1 MAPRRRYW
9 LLKSEPSTFS
19 FDDLLAAPGRR
30 THWDGVRNYQA
41 RNLLRDDL
49 AQGDGVLFYHSNA
62 DPTAVVGV
70 AEVVRAGY
78 PDFTQFDE
86 QGSHYD
92 AGAREDDPRWFMVDI
107 RGVAV
112 MPQPV
117 TLADLKKRPKLAQMA
132 LVQRG
137 QRLSVQPVAAA
148 EWREVLR
155 LGGLSRDVL

>member
-19 FDDLLAAPGRR
+19 FDDLLTAPKRQ

-49 AQGDGVLFYHSNA
+49 AKGDGVLFYHSNA

-70 AEVVRAGY
+70 AKVVRAGY
-78 PDFTQFDE
+78 PDFTQFDPE
-86 QGSHYD
+86 DSHYD
-92 AGAREDDPRWFMVDI
+92 ASADPEDPRWYMVDI
-107 RGVAV
+107 QAV
-112 MPQPV
+112 SALPQPV
-117 TLADLKKRPKLAQMA
+117 TLAELKSRSKLADMA

-137 QRLSVQPVAAA
+137 QRLSVQPVRTA

-155 LGGLSRDVL
+155 LGGLEKDVL